1 MRILKFLL
9 ALLILAGAIVLASLL
24 WWVFNDLIWQYAV

>member
-9 ALLILAGAIVLASLL
+9 ALLILAGAIALASLL
-24 WWVFNDLIWQYAV
+24 WWVFNDLIWQYAM